1 MNLILNHTFYLKTLF
16 LSLLFLPQLL
26 LAQFEE
32 EFNDYWTLVPGIKGD
47 PIILLD
53 TSMVFVSR
61 DYGYVNETMVMQNTI
76 NLHHFD
82 KNGDLFNS
90 FNFNI
95 SDTDWISMA
104 EAIYS
109 PSKHQVHQLAN
120 GNFLMGGQ
128 GTVIQSIG
136 DLQNIKEKPSQKMSA
151 EKTGIIKKFKF
162 EFETGKDD
170 TLHPLVHPMI
180 FTFNPQLDSL
190 LRIDTLEAVPAFGA
204 VTLIHE
210 VAPDTLIIGF
220 HKSSPSNQQIMETDS
235 LFNIRWS
242 TEFGYQYGW
251 IADIYDFQI
260 ASDKNYLVS
269 MVYYTHT
276 SGSNPYG
283 KWKNRL
289 FKFDSTTGELLWHDK
304 IWKNKGMNSR
314 AAMAPW
320 QDDKIVIALDDCCE
334 NLSYFNEIIFH
345 EHTGMHLQIR
355 DHDGNILE
363 EKNLTDFLNAFVY
376 TFEGPS
382 AIGHDLEDPEN
393 AYPWFIPYRIIRNP
407 DDTYLITGQ
416 QYSDNKRTFGR
427 GFLVKLDQN
436 LEPLWARIFE
446 IDKKNYIYAN
456 NRVWLFD
463 ILNAESGIFLG
474 GSLVCLDFSG
484 ITSPYYPPNYL
495 WDPLFRMDLFIPLD
509 EHGCYEPGCHLS
521 DNVPEWEWESYI
533 SMYPNPA
540 SDRLHISIQRPAIEH
555 LHKTLFISDMQG
567 HGILTQSF
575 TGNSLN
581 VSLENFSPGI
591 YLVYIMTGQNLL
603 RAGKVVVK

>member
-1 MNLILNHTFYLKTLF
+1 MKSLFYLKTI
-16 LSLLFLPQLL
+16 LLFLLLPQFL

-32 EFNDYWTLVPGIKGD
+32 EFDEYWTLVPGIFAANFLVTG
-47 PIILLD
+47 
-53 TSMVFVSR
+53 TSTVLISQE
-61 DYGYVNETMVMQNTI
+61 YGFVNETMIMRNTI

-82 KNGDLFNS
+82 INGNFTKTNS
-90 FNFNI
+90 FNI
-95 SDTDWISMA
+95 SETDWIGMA
-104 EAIYS
+104 EVLRS
-109 PSKHQVHQLAN
+109 LGRHNSFKLAN
-120 GNFLMGGQ
+120 GHILAGGH
-128 GTVIQSIG
+128 GSVIHTDDEKYDKKKYYQQMHTESYPF
-136 DLQNIKEKPSQKMSA
+136 IKEFESEIEA
-151 EKTGIIKKFKF
+151 EKN
-162 EFETGKDD
+162 DD
-170 TLHPLVHPMI
+170 PPPMINPMI

-190 LRIDTLEAVPAFGA
+190 LRIDTLEAVPYFGA

-220 HKSSPSNQQIMETDS
+220 KKGHPSNHQIMETDS
-235 LFNIRWS
+235 LFKIRWS
-242 TEFGYQYGW
+242 TGFGEHYAW
-251 IADIYDFQI
+251 IANIYDFHI
-260 ASDKNYLVS
+260 ASDGNYLIS
-269 MVYYTHT
+269 MLYQAQT
-276 SGSNPYG
+276 GSPHPYQ
-283 KWKNRL
+283 KWKNIL
-289 FKFDSTTGELLWHDK
+289 FKFDSTTGELLWQDE

-363 EKNLTDFLNAFVY
+363 EKNLTDFLNAYVY

-382 AIGHDLEDPEN
+382 AIGHNLEDPEN

-407 DDTYLITGQ
+407 DQTYLITGQ

-427 GFLVKLDQN
+427 GFLLKLDQY
-436 LEPLWARIFE
+436 LYPLWARIFE

-463 ILNAESGIFLG
+463 ILKVESAIFLG

-484 ITSPYYPPNYL
+484 VTSPYYPPNYL

-521 DNVPEWEWESYI
+521 DNVPEWEWESFI
-533 SMYPNPA
+533 SLYPNPA

-555 LHKTLFISDMQG
+555 LHKTLFISDIQG
-567 HGILTQSF
+567 RGMLTQSF

-581 VSLENFSPGI
+581 VSLENFSPGV
-591 YLVYIMTGQNLL
+591 YLVYIMTGQNVL
-603 RAGKVVVK
+603 RAGKVVVM